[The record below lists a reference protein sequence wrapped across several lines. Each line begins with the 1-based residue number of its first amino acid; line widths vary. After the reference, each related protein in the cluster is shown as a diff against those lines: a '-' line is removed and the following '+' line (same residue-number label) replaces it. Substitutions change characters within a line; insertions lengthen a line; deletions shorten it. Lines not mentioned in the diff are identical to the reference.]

1 MRHGTG
7 GGPAM
12 PARAD
17 AAGVLLQQ
25 IDESLARDLRPRV
38 LAARIKGVPS

>member
-17 AAGVLLQQ
+17 AAGVLLQ
-25 IDESLARDLRPRV
+25 
-38 LAARIKGVPS
+38 KK